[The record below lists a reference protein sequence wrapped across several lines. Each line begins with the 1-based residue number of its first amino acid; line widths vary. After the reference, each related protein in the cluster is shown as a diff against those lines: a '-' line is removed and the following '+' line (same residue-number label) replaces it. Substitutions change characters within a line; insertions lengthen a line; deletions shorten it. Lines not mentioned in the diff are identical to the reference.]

1 MKLRSGKPYW
11 IDQSPAT
18 STFSPLSQDLDC
30 QVVVLGGGVTG
41 ALAAYR
47 LVQDGAAVVLIDR
60 SEFGFGSTAASTGLL
75 QCEVDTPLVDLI
87 KQVGEKHAVHAYRRG
102 LSAIDEIEG
111 LVTGLS
117 DSCGFSRRDSLYFAS
132 SCWHERRLK
141 REYACRLE
149 FGFDVEYL
157 TGAALADV
165 SSIQAPGAIRSRG
178 DAQIDPFSFTR
189 ELISDASRLGL
200 MAHSNTTVTGIEELK
215 DCVIVNTNGGRI
227 QAKAIVYATGYESD
241 QHLKRPQGNL
251 NSTYAVTSQPN
262 LKVPGWPD
270 ECLIWETARPY
281 FYARCTGDG
290 RAMIGGADTAFS
302 TDHQR
307 DGLVERKIDN
317 LVSRFNVLFPG
328 TEFVPEYAWAGT
340 FAETKDGLAYIGQTN
355 DRPRAYFALG
365 YGGNGITFSVIAA
378 KLISDV
384 YAGRSNDDAA
394 VFSFER

>member
-1 MKLRSGKPYW
+1 M
-11 IDQSPAT
+11 
-18 STFSPLSQDLDC
+18 
-30 QVVVLGGGVTG
+30 VVLGGGVTG

-47 LVQDGAAVVLIDR
+47 LVQDGVAVVLIDR
-60 SEFGFGSTAASTGLL
+60 GEFGHGSTAASTGLL

-111 LVTGLS
+111 LVSGLN
-117 DSCGFSRRDSLYFAS
+117 DSCGFSRRASLYFAS

-141 REYACRLE
+141 REFDCRLE

-157 TGAALADV
+157 SRGALADV

-189 ELISDASRLGL
+189 ELISGALRLGL

-241 QHLKRPQGNL
+241 QHLKRPRGNL

-262 LKVPGWPD
+262 LRVPGWPD
-270 ECLIWETARPY
+270 ECLLWETARPY
-281 FYARCTGDG
+281 FYARRTADG

-317 LVSRFNVLFPG
+317 LVSRFKVLFPG
-328 TEFVPEYAWAGT
+328 AEFAPEYAWAGT

-378 KLISDV
+378 KLISDL

-394 VFSFER
+394 VFSFGR

>member
-1 MKLRSGKPYW
+1 MKLRSGKSYW
-11 IDQSPAT
+11 IDQSPGT

-60 SEFGFGSTAASTGLL
+60 REFGYGSTAASTGLL

-117 DSCGFSRRDSLYFAS
+117 NSCGFTRRDSLYFAS

-141 REYACRLE
+141 REFDCRSE

-157 TGAALADV
+157 PRAALADV

-189 ELISDASRLGL
+189 ELISGASRLGL

-241 QHLKRPQGNL
+241 QHLKRPRGNL

-262 LKVPGWPD
+262 LRVPGWPD

-281 FYARCTGDG
+281 FYARRAGDG

-307 DGLVERKIDN
+307 DGLVEGKIRN

-328 TEFVPEYAWAGT
+328 TEFAPEYAWAGT

-378 KLISDV
+378 KLISDL
-384 YAGRSNDDAA
+384 YAGRPNDDAA
-394 VFSFER
+394 VFSFGR